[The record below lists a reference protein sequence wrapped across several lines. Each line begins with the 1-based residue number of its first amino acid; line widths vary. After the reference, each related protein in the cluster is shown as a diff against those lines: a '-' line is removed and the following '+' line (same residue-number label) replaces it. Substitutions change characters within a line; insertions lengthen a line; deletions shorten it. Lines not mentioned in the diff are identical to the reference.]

1 MEFEVTRDQMHCV
14 ATGVFGSP
22 VEREGRRVHGA
33 STSSLFVH
41 ISQAQGS
48 DHTPLRQATTKIH
61 ELYKRCNPAFKGSG
75 GADSRIPARVLTQPS
90 EPLSDAVPYDNKEG
104 NLIARVY
111 DVIEVPGASYHYTIM
126 DLLGT
131 GTFGQVFRCLKEPNE
146 DVDNEAGRRKPSEVV
161 AVKVVKGKPAYRTQG
176 LLEVKIAKMVNQIGD
191 PEDRHHLVRV
201 KDSFESR
208 GHVCIVFELLSC
220 SLLDVLTQNQF
231 RGLPLEVVQR
241 FTVQLLSALAVLQ
254 DTNIIHCDLKPENI
268 LLCPKSAADSES
280 DSKSGAAQDSASP
293 TQKGAVDIKVIDFG
307 SACFEGK
314 TMYSYIQS
322 RFYRSPEVLLGV
334 PYNGAIDIWSLGC
347 VCAEM
352 YLGLPLF
359 PGASQHNQLTR
370 IVDMLGNVP
379 DFLVE
384 HGKNSEKFFVQLAP
398 SAPLPSY
405 SLLPVPFSLPP
416 PQFASS
422 KSGAG
427 KDGGHVKSSSSLGSI
442 LPAALREGGMQVSS
456 FMNTLVSGAGNTSS
470 HGARRV
476 GGTSDDSS
484 IGKDH
489 IKKHSTNHS
498 HNFRLKSAEEY
509 AAANNQQVPTFRKYL
524 RYDKLDDIIMKC
536 PLPNGTSSHM
546 TSEQKK
552 KEHYRRKCFLD
563 FLKGLLNLNPFDR
576 LTAQQAMEHPFVAKY
591 FNKKSKIGTVRVKA
605 PSHSNTTSPRSS
617 RSHRRHNDGVP
628 DNCAKNEGEAPHPEF
643 IEKRIFLPPYDE
655 KVSTRISS
663 YQNKMQEALSFVV
676 SPSHLMG
683 RNNVCLNT
691 MKKAEAAKEQA
702 ALTSVL
708 DPATAVAGVG
718 NNEAGVETSTNSS
731 LDSLIN
737 HTASLFVNGK
747 LTGNLDSSKISPT
760 ADANVFSNKTILSSN
775 TTTTMGNS
783 NSDGSAEQK
792 DKLVSHN
799 SSDVPQASLPLA
811 STSTG
816 SQSSTVD
823 AINSIHVSK
832 SSQNSK
838 SSASNAMGVSPGGLM
853 TALLQ
858 ATPIVE
864 ESERGSHQLQQD
876 PKQQHDA
883 QYYMQYQ
890 YQPPHVGQGQPR
902 TPPSSLASSYD
913 NVGQATQGIP
923 AIRDS
928 IWRGSSEQFSQGSST
943 QPIPMP
949 QTTTSVYDLAGQKL
963 ATSPQSESTRRGPL
977 CGTGMSRSSNSAL
990 SSVFQNGGAASI
1002 GGGAGNSL
1010 SGSLSSSIFNGSGSL
1025 EFGNI
1030 LGGVSSGSSLSSNT
1044 SFPGTPTRQQ
1054 LSHQFPS
1061 QSPGYTPTGSLN
1073 SSSAAFILGSPST
1086 STGEFGQSLQ
1096 RPELDESRYLQSF
1109 GFQQH
1114 RAHDQGQRRR
1124 LDRSQSIS
1132 DNSYQYNG
1140 NDKATFN
1147 NENKRAFNPSITSS
1161 GTWLPTSGLETG
1173 IPSHPSVSNSSW
1185 TMAPPGDMNWCP
1197 PPSTA
1202 MNTGGSNNSYV
1213 SLQQQSQQYQQQN
1226 QMNVHLQQ
1234 QHENP
1239 QLQHQHHHQDPQLQ
1253 SASAV
1258 QGRSVMNGDDDRDD
1272 DEALF
1277 DCDD

>member
-1 MEFEVTRDQMHCV
+1 MEFEVARDQMHCL
-14 ATGVFGSP
+14 ATGAFGSP
-22 VEREGRRVHGA
+22 GGREGRQVHGA
-33 STSSLFVH
+33 STSSLFAH

-48 DHTPLRQATTKIH
+48 DHTPLHQATTKIY
-61 ELYKRCNPAFKGSG
+61 ELYKRCNPAFKGSSG

-90 EPLSDAVPYDNKEG
+90 EPLSDSVPYDNKEG

-131 GTFGQVFRCLKEPNE
+131 GTFGQVFRCLKESNE
-146 DVDNEAGRRKPSEVV
+146 DLDSDSSKRKPSEVV

-176 LLEVKIAKMVNQIGD
+176 LLEVKIAKMVNQVGD

-201 KDSFESR
+201 KDSFEAR

-241 FTVQLLSALAVLQ
+241 FTVHLLSALAVLQ

-268 LLCPKSAADSES
+268 LLCPKSGADS
-280 DSKSGAAQDSASP
+280 DGNSKSGAAQDSPSSASP
-293 TQKGAVDIKVIDFG
+293 TSKGAVDIKVIDFG

-322 RFYRSPEVLLGV
+322 RFYRSPEVLLGI

-384 HGKNSEKFFVQLAP
+384 HGKNSDKFFVQLAP

-405 SLLPVPFSLPP
+405 SLLPSPFSLPP
-416 PQFASS
+416 PQFGNSRSNASDE
-422 KSGAG
+422 AA
-427 KDGGHVKSSSSLGSI
+427 HTKSSSSLGSI

-456 FMNTLVSGAGNTSS
+456 FMNTLVSSSGNSS
-470 HGARRV
+470 SSSSRGARSS
-476 GGTSDDSS
+476 TFDDSS

-489 IKKHSTNHS
+489 LKKQSTNHS

-509 AAANNQQVPTFRKYL
+509 AEANNQQVPTFRKYL

-536 PLPNGTSSHM
+536 PLPSGTSSHM

-563 FLKGLLNLNPFDR
+563 FLKGLLHLNPFDR

-605 PSHSNTTSPRSS
+605 PANPSHISPS
-617 RSHRRHNDGVP
+617 RSRAHRRHNDTAP
-628 DNCAKNEGEAPHPEF
+628 DNGAKNETEAPPSEF

-663 YQNKMQEALSFVV
+663 YQSKMEEALSFVV

-702 ALTSVL
+702 ALASGL
-708 DPATAVAGVG
+708 DSATGVTG
-718 NNEAGVETSTNSS
+718 VDSNEVVEERADRSS

-737 HTASLFVNGK
+737 QTASLFANGK
-747 LTGNLDSSKISPT
+747 LTGDLDSSKISPK
-760 ADANVFSNKTILSSN
+760 ANANVFSSN
-775 TTTTMGNS
+775 TAASSESPNNHGTNGPKEKPA
-783 NSDGSAEQK
+783 SDSPR
-792 DKLVSHN
+792 L
-799 SSDVPQASLPLA
+799 SLPFA
-811 STSTG
+811 FSSTG
-816 SQSSTVD
+816 SQPITTDV
-823 AINSIHVSK
+823 NVSI
-832 SSQNSK
+832 SSQNPK
-838 SSASNAMGVSPGGLM
+838 SSDSKNMGVSPGGLM

-858 ATPIVE
+858 ATPIVT
-864 ESERGSHQLQQD
+864 ESDRDSHNLLKD
-876 PKQQHDA
+876 SNQQHDA
-883 QYYMQYQ
+883 PYYMQYQ
-890 YQPPHVGQGQPR
+890 YQPPQVGQGQPP

-913 NVGQATQGIP
+913 NVGLATQGIP
-923 AIRDS
+923 AISRDS

-949 QTTTSVYDLAGQKL
+949 QSTTSVYDLAGQKL
-963 ATSPQSESTRRGPL
+963 ANSPQSESTRRPL
-977 CGTGMSRSSNSAL
+977 GGAGMSRSSNSAL
-990 SSVFQNGGAASI
+990 SSIFQNSGGATV
-1002 GGGAGNSL
+1002 GGGNVASSSL
-1010 SGSLSSSIFNGSGSL
+1010 SGSLSSGIFNSSGSV

-1030 LGGVSSGSSLSSNT
+1030 LGGVSSGSSLSSTT

-1073 SSSAAFILGSPST
+1073 NSSAAFLLGSPST

-1114 RAHDQGQRRR
+1114 RANDQGQSRR
-1124 LDRSQSIS
+1124 LGRSQSIS
-1132 DNSYQYNG
+1132 DSSYRYNG
-1140 NDKATFN
+1140 NDKATFHN
-1147 NENKRAFNPSITSS
+1147 GSGRAFNPSLTSS
-1161 GTWLPTSGLETG
+1161 STWLTASEQATG
-1173 IPSHPSVSNSSW
+1173 IPSQPSTSNSSW
-1185 TMAPPGDMNWCP
+1185 TMAPLRDLNYCP
-1197 PPSTA
+1197 PPPSA
-1202 MNTGGSNNSYV
+1202 ANSGGDSGGSNNSY
-1213 SLQQQSQQYQQQN
+1213 LSQKQHPEQISYQQHNQQDYNVQHHQN
-1226 QMNVHLQQ
+1226 Q
-1234 QHENP
+1234 P
-1239 QLQHQHHHQDPQLQ
+1239 LQHQQLQ
-1253 SASAV
+1253 SEVTKS
-1258 QGRSVMNGDDDRDD
+1258 QGDDDDRDDDRDD
-1272 DEALF
+1272 DEPLF